1 MNNYRMWAYAL
12 IATGLLNWDY
22 QRSAPNI
29 AAHSLAIIIP
39 GTVLLLST
47 FFSPT
52 RSFLMTKPAKIGW
65 VVVGIAALAYGF
77 IN

>member
-39 GTVLLLST
+39 GALLLLCT
-47 FFSPT
+47 FVASMRP
-52 RSFLMTKPAKIGW
+52 FLALPIAKIGSALI
-65 VVVGIAALAYGF
+65 GIAALAYAF
-77 IN
+77 LN